1 MPSFLPSGDMHV
13 PQPTGDAAWSE
24 CLRDL
29 KRTCEGG
36 SLSILGRGRR
46 VTVRDP
52 CKELGDVSHKAC
64 EQAFDELARIIDFE
78 QQAQAMGLPPEVT
91 AAEACWHPGCV
102 RPARHDGPCVDAF
115 LRRLEMPE
123 GCEKRLTPEL
133 LKGLTS
139 RVAASISVVPG
150 MQAVM
155 SHELPP
161 ALWQPSFVVCIG
173 SGQVRVLTLAFVG
186 EPVCGDRP
194 SSKSTPFVLRLLTD
208 DLASAESQGPSLY
221 CVRHALGYAGTVA
234 LHLSDLDTELFT
246 AAETGDWTSITKVAQ
261 TRRVADASGRTP
273 SVGPQQS
280 ESRSPTSRGQLD
292 RASRMRASLERA
304 QMRPEQRLGAPPSP
318 TSFPTTLPADALHS
332 ATSAPQ
338 PAVSVLA
345 DGLSVKAVTS
355 ALNNMEAGQR
365 LRHDWEDEFLAQAKQ
380 ADELIRQAKLDATVL
395 DHESATEKPQPAVSV
410 LADGLSVKAVTSAL
424 NNMASGAT
432 LGMFMARAR
441 AQSPGLGLLAE
452 PPQTS
457 EDATGCRDGCNIQ
470 KPTGHLRGVLG
481 LPKGGPPPLRGVLAS
496 PQGTP
501 PLYGTGSRRPASVPR
516 IVSAPPLPV
525 PLNSSVK
532 PPVMDRAARMRD
544 RIQRNQARASS
555 KDSLRSD
562 SR

>member
-1 MPSFLPSGDMHV
+1 MGETAMPSFLPSGDMHV

-355 ALNNMEAGQR
+355 ALNNM
-365 LRHDWEDEFLAQAKQ
+365 
-380 ADELIRQAKLDATVL
+380 
-395 DHESATEKPQPAVSV
+395 
-410 LADGLSVKAVTSAL
+410 
-424 NNMASGAT
+424 ASGAT